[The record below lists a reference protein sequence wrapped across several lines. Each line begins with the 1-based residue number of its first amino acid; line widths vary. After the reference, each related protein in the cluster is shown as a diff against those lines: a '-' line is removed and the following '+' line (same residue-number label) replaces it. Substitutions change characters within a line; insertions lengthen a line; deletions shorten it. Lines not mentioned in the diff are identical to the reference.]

1 MLYLSNGGM
10 TIHLKSDLLLR
21 LRRERAWTQEQA
33 AEKIGIDVRTYRR
46 YERSEVGLTNR
57 TGQFEIIRCIAAAFD
72 LPGPEALFDETGVLV
87 SDAGRL
93 THEVALPVP
102 AEPQGPLDPFAV
114 VKIQITARYLEH
126 IERCVRKPPTALL
139 ITDVTGLAT
148 GFSCWLS
155 SNPIYQSVISANSR
169 CQASLRR
176 AYGNKVVGVR
186 RTFFVDPN
194 RLDDGAI
201 DRLAATLC
209 LHLSLGIQAAVIYTG
224 PRVPEEVVA
233 DLCVFGHESAV
244 DFGHFERLD
253 IMDTGPNGR
262 FVAQAEAYF
271 SDIYDRVQWS
281 LSPVN
286 VDHILVTHSEDVR
299 DLVSDLRARC
309 GFARG
314 PGARDA

>member
-1 MLYLSNGGM
+1 MLYLEDEGM

-46 YERSEVGLTNR
+46 YERSEVGITNR
-57 TGQFEIIRCIAAAFD
+57 TGQFEIMRCIAAAFD
-72 LPGPEALFDETGVLV
+72 LSGPDALFDETGVLV
-87 SDAGRL
+87 SDAEKQAPEMKPL
-93 THEVALPVP
+93 AP
-102 AEPQGPLDPFAV
+102 AEPLGPIDPFAIA
-114 VKIQITARYLEH
+114 KIQITARYLEH
-126 IERCVRKPPTALL
+126 LERCVRKPPTALL

-155 SNPIYQSVISANSR
+155 SNPIYQSVISTNSR

-176 AYGNKVVGVR
+176 AHGNKVVGVR

-201 DRLAATLC
+201 DRLAATLR
-209 LHLSLGIQAAVIYTG
+209 LHLSLGLQAAVIYTG

-253 IMDTGPNGR
+253 IMDSGPNGR
-262 FVAQAEAYF
+262 FVAQAETYF

-286 VDHILVTHSEDVR
+286 VDHILISRSEDVR
-299 DLVSDLRARC
+299 DVVRDLRARC
-309 GFARG
+309 GLTRG
-314 PGARDA
+314 SGTREA